1 MKAIDWLGMAGRPR
15 ARAALG
21 AACILWLAAA
31 GAVRGQ
37 AVYISADR
45 EVSPPDYATF
55 RLGPF
60 YSTAAL
66 TESVGYRYTRSSGVG
81 TDYLIDNERGE
92 IREDGSDLPII
103 STLTFRN
110 YLILSRHADV
120 DASFRISYA
129 YYPLGTQENDWFFDL
144 VEEGVYAT
152 ISSSFRI
159 SPYLTGTLYERA
171 VYKTDYVDTRGI
183 DDRYGGSRYEYFAN
197 TVGAQLDWHMAKDKT
212 VTATTSRED
221 WFPMDDE
228 FEDQERVS
236 HRFGLRYAQELIEGL
251 RVGVA
256 AGLGFT
262 DYELETHEDTRQE
275 DYSLFAEFD
284 KGGRMGLPLSDRST
298 LTASLG
304 VSTIY
309 SSAASVEETDGEE
322 TTEDSDDTTSAMTGN
337 VALQTDLAKNLQHTL
352 TYTRGVRDGWSSTE
366 IYDGFSYDI
375 QWTGDLTT
383 LKFRS
388 SINSV
393 DPALAEDRDYSD
405 WQNQL
410 TATRALA
417 DFLRNDFQHL
427 RRTGRALQRRGNA
440 ELHARH
446 LRGFPDLSPSVLI

>member
-1 MKAIDWLGMAGRPR
+1 M
-15 ARAALG
+15 
-21 AACILWLAAA
+21 
-31 GAVRGQ
+31 
-37 AVYISADR
+37 
-45 EVSPPDYATF
+45 
-55 RLGPF
+55 
-60 YSTAAL
+60 
-66 TESVGYRYTRSSGVG
+66 
-81 TDYLIDNERGE
+81 
-92 IREDGSDLPII
+92 
-103 STLTFRN
+103 
-110 YLILSRHADV
+110 H
-120 DASFRISYA
+120 
-129 YYPLGTQENDWFFDL
+129 
-144 VEEGVYAT
+144 
-152 ISSSFRI
+152 
-159 SPYLTGTLYERA
+159 
-171 VYKTDYVDTRGI
+171 
-183 DDRYGGSRYEYFAN
+183 
-197 TVGAQLDWHMAKDKT
+197 
-212 VTATTSRED
+212 
-221 WFPMDDE
+221 DDE

-236 HRFGLRYAQELIEGL
+236 HRFGLRYAQELIEGM

-352 TYTRGVRDGWSSTE
+352 TYTRGVRDGWSSAET
-366 IYDGFSYDI
+366 YDGFSYDI

-410 TATRALA
+410 MATRALA

-427 RRTGRALQRRGNA
+427 RRTGRALHRRGNA